1 MEWFRNL
8 FKSHAQKR
16 IEQRHREE
24 ELHRQQGRVAG
35 PADRQP
41 ADVREVE
48 KLTRVA

>member
-16 IEQRHREE
+16 LEQRHREE
-24 ELHRQQGRVAG
+24 ELHRQKGRVAA

-41 ADVREVE
+41 GDVGKVE